1 MSVSLKLSNVSK
13 SFGEAKIIQNL
24 NLDIQKNERHAII
37 GPNGAGFEIVYVPP

>member
-24 NLDIQKNERHAII
+24 NLDIQKMKDMQLLGQMEQESLPYSI
-37 GPNGAGFEIVYVPP
+37 